1 MAAGEVES
9 IRRMI
14 DRLDSEIMRL
24 LKRRMELCRR
34 MGAVKRAAGMPFRD
48 HAREADILSRAGRF
62 RGVYRAVIDLCVEE
76 QGGV

>member
-14 DRLDSEIMRL
+14 DRLDSDILRL
-24 LKRRMELCRR
+24 LERRMELCRR
-34 MGAVKRAAGMPFRD
+34 MSEVKRATGMPLRD
-48 HAREADILSRAGRF
+48 QAREANVLSKAGRF
-62 RGVYRAVIDLCVEE
+62 RRVYRTIIDLCIEE